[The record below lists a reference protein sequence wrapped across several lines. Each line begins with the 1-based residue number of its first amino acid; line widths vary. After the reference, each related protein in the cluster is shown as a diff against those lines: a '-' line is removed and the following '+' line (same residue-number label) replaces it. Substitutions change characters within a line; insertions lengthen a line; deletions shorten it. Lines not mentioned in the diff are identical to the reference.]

1 MLRDI
6 HARINPALTLSPAVR
21 TATAFGTTVDT
32 QGFGSAAFVVGFGA
46 YTDGTHTPSVQHSD
60 DGSTWTTCT
69 ATEIDGVF
77 TAVSSAGGANT
88 VQRVGYLAAKRYLR
102 VVMTIA
108 GATTGAATTAFVVRG
123 NASQQ
128 PA

>member
-6 HARINPALTLSPAVR
+6 NARINPALTLSPAAR
-21 TATAFGTTVDT
+21 TATANGSTVDT
-32 QGFGSAAFVVGFGA
+32 QGFGSAAFVVAFGA
-46 YTDGTHTPSVQHSD
+46 YTDGTHTPSAQHSD
-60 DGSTWTTCT
+60 DGTTWTTCA
-69 ATEIDGVF
+69 ATEIDGTF

-108 GATTGAATTAFVVRG
+108 GATTGAATTALIVRSH
-123 NASQQ
+123 ASQQ

>member
-6 HARINPALTLSPAVR
+6 HANINPALTLSPAVR
-21 TATAFGTTVDT
+21 TANANGSTVDL
-32 QGFGSAAFVVGFGA
+32 QGFGSAALVVGFGA

-60 DGSTWTTCT
+60 DGSAWTNCT
-69 ATEIDGVF
+69 ASELDGAF
-77 TAVSSAGGANT
+77 AAVSSGAGANT
-88 VQRVGYLAAKRYLR
+88 VQRVGYLANRRFLR

-108 GATTGAATTAFVVRG
+108 GATTGAATMAMVVRSHPTQ
-123 NASQQ
+123 A